1 MIFPKNLSKP
11 WRFLAWV
18 LSYFLALE
26 FFCHW
31 IFSNGPRE
39 PSLCKYSLN
48 FLQIMLVS
56 VFVRSKP
63 FVHLRIHRLG
73 VRVLYSGKDVVADY
87 LRLRRAGYRGILLAA
102 RLMFQ
107 ADGWCQGFWWR
118 ATSWVSLESNSIFF
132 YLFWQLLFLF
142 EYFLSI
148 KNCFYFDKWLLI
160 GPCISPISSI
170 KSM

>member
-1 MIFPKNLSKP
+1 MCVYITIAFLLIYVTLFSGDLNFCKLYFGQFYVVPIFPQNLSKP
-11 WRFLAWV
+11 WRFFAWV

-118 ATSWVSLESNSIFF
+118 ATSWVSLE
-132 YLFWQLLFLF
+132 
-142 EYFLSI
+142 
-148 KNCFYFDKWLLI
+148 
-160 GPCISPISSI
+160 
-170 KSM
+170 